1 MRTWGL
7 RSSWGLTCAQPFSA
21 PLKSVASFSP
31 ERCLSLVCMCG
42 LLCRRGACLLRLS
55 GAASNQGTNWAG
67 VLLEGALV
75 DDATHTALAGI
86 LATQKNPQYKS
97 QMKGVA
103 CISLEGK

>member
-7 RSSWGLTCAQPFSA
+7 RSSWGLTCAQT
-21 PLKSVASFSP
+21 
-31 ERCLSLVCMCG
+31 
-42 LLCRRGACLLRLS
+42 LLCPSQIRRFILSGALSDNLWWWLLRRRGACLLRLS

>member
-1 MRTWGL
+1 M
-7 RSSWGLTCAQPFSA
+7 
-21 PLKSVASFSP
+21 
-31 ERCLSLVCMCG
+31 
-42 LLCRRGACLLRLS
+42 LCRRGACLLRLS

-103 CISLEGK
+103 CISLEGKRAPRLRRAPWIDPDLLPSSC